1 MLDDLTHP
9 GTGLRGLAV
18 QAAPRLIGLASHG
31 KPQPEMAATRP
42 LKDSSGAHHVHG

>member
-18 QAAPRLIGLASHG
+18 QAATLPH
-31 KPQPEMAATRP
+31 
-42 LKDSSGAHHVHG
+42 KDLSGAHHVHG

>member
-18 QAAPRLIGLASHG
+18 QAAPRLIEDL
-31 KPQPEMAATRP
+31 
-42 LKDSSGAHHVHG
+42 SGAHHVHG

>member
-18 QAAPRLIGLASHG
+18 QAAHPLIEDL
-31 KPQPEMAATRP
+31 
-42 LKDSSGAHHVHG
+42 SGAHHVHG